1 MQIVNDEVL
10 YEVQISWT
18 KNSIPKYILKG
29 NSVFDKIE
37 LNEIKDEEIII
48 VLNLYTYGF
57 MFFIIVIL
65 NLILMILKI
74 KKKVI
79 VLLSMK

>member
-1 MQIVNDEVL
+1 MVVVNVKIENL
-10 YEVQISWT
+10 Y
-18 KNSIPKYILKG
+18 KKYIVKG

-57 MFFIIVIL
+57 MLFIIVIL

-74 KKKVI
+74 KKKII
-79 VLLSMK
+79 VLLSMKQSNIYMI